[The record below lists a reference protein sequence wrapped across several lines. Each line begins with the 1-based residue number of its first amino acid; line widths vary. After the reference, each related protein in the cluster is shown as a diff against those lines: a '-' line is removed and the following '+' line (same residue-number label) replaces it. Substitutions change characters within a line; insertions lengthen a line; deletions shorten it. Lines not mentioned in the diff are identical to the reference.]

1 MKDRVRRLVQDRAF
15 GATIFALILLSVG
28 LLAWELSLPEGDP
41 TQVRLS
47 EAQAVITWIFV
58 AELTLRWVAARSTGR
73 FLREYWID
81 ILAVLPL
88 LRVFRL
94 GRAFSLLRL
103 LRLLRLP
110 SLMDRHLRVLGFLLR
125 GRGVEYLL
133 YLFLIAFATVAGTLA
148 LAAFERGSLPQ
159 AFWTSVFALFSGEY
173 GSEQPRTMEG
183 KLAALFLM
191 FAGLGF
197 FAVVTGTVSAV
208 MVEKLREGA
217 VLSRMSLD
225 ELEGHVIVCGWNSGV
240 ETLLVELQRSAAF
253 GRQEIV
259 VIAEREGLPEMRG
272 LPDVSRIRHVREDFT
287 RAEVL
292 SRANVQRA
300 AVAVIVSDTAQ
311 GRSRQDAD
319 ARTVL
324 AALTIEKLNPKVY
337 TCAELSNAV
346 NEPHLRMGK
355 VDQVIITRELAGF
368 MLAQAAMHSGAV
380 VLLKD
385 LIQST
390 VGSSLVSR
398 PVDADLVGTL
408 FEDAVGPVRKRH
420 GLAAVAVVQ
429 PDGKLLVNPDR
440 YVLAEGDSL
449 MCLSSGPR

>member
-1 MKDRVRRLVQDRAF
+1 MKDRLRRIVEHRVF
-15 GATIFALILLSVG
+15 GATVFALILVSVG
-28 LLAWELSLPEGDP
+28 LLAWELSLPEGS
-41 TQVRLS
+41 RLQLQLM

-58 AELTLRWVAARSTGR
+58 VELGLRWTVSRSTGR
-73 FLREYWID
+73 FLREYWVD
-81 ILAVLPL
+81 LLAVVPM

-125 GRGVEYLL
+125 GRGAEYLL
-133 YLFLIAFATVAGTLA
+133 YLFLITFAMVAGTLT
-148 LAAFERGSLPQ
+148 LAAFERGPLGQ
-159 AFWTSVFALFSGEY
+159 AFWNSAFALFSGEY
-173 GSEQPRTMEG
+173 GTEQPRTLEG

-197 FAVVTGTVSAV
+197 FAVMTGTVSAV
-208 MVEKLREGA
+208 MVEKLKEGA
-217 VLSRMSLD
+217 ILSRMSLD
-225 ELEGHVIVCGWNSGV
+225 EVEGHVIVCGWNSGV

-253 GRQEIV
+253 AGHEIV
-259 VIAEREGLPEMRG
+259 VIAERDALPEVRG
-272 LPDVSRIRHVREDFT
+272 LPDPTRLRHIREDFT

-337 TCAELSNAV
+337 TCAELSNAM

-398 PVDADLVGTL
+398 AVDPDLVGQL
-408 FEDAVGPVRKRH
+408 FEDILGTVRKRH
-420 GLAAVAVVQ
+420 GLAPVAVVQ
-429 PDGKLLVNPDR
+429 AGGTLLVNPDG
-440 YVLAEGDSL
+440 YVLCEGERL
-449 MCLSSGPR
+449 MCLSSRPG